1 MMEWSAA
8 VESTFERIA
17 RKRTFNL
24 VIEAI
29 SKLEDPDDVID
40 KVGSKQTL
48 ESYIK
53 RGTPEKMYRKI
64 DEIAKLLDV
73 DPATLIC
80 SAADVRT
87 HLEDKI
93 ESKEEVAEIILEYEN
108 KLESEKEKA
117 HDARIQLEEMRQ
129 EFNRRLAQKDERFK
143 ESSKN
148 YEAKIAS
155 LDVKIKAA
163 EKALDTNAKRDAYER
178 ELLKKNDTLT
188 KALQRLMEAYD
199 SREGKE

>member
-1 MMEWSAA
+1 MEWSAA

-17 RKRTFNL
+17 RKRMFNR

-108 KLESEKEKA
+108 KLEVEKEKSA
-117 HDARIQLEEMRQ
+117 DARIQLEEMRQ
-129 EFNRRLAQKDERFK
+129 EYNRRLAKHAEQ
-143 ESSKN
+143 

-155 LDVKIKAA
+155 LNKRIEENKI
-163 EKALDTNAKRDAYER
+163 ALDTNAKRDAYER

-199 SREGKE
+199 SREEKE

>member
-1 MMEWSAA
+1 MEWSAA

-29 SKLEDPDDVID
+29 GKLENPYDVID

-143 ESSKN
+143 EASKN

-155 LDVKIKAA
+155 LDMKIKAA

-199 SREGKE
+199 SREEKE